1 MQFKKHYHLI
11 SFSKEPKAIC
21 TLILLA
27 IQILYYVILYM
38 NINQQISPALGTPL
52 VSKGVSLSFTLC
64 KLVTK
69 IAGSAL
75 HAAVDNSYFK
85 ANWSIAG

>member
-1 MQFKKHYHLI
+1 
-11 SFSKEPKAIC
+11 
-21 TLILLA
+21 
-27 IQILYYVILYM
+27 M